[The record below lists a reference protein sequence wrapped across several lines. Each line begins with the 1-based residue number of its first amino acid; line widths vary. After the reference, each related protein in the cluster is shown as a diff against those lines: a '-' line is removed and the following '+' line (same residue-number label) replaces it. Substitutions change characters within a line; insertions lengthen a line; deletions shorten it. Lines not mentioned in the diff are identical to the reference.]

1 MKTINNP
8 YTTDHFPDAKI
19 TTESGSTYWID
30 NVNRTVSKLLKD
42 GSRSIPQPCTYIS
55 DIELNN
61 NFIFKTIY
69 GDVVTTSPVITNIAE
84 SAKLIAT
91 TRSGSEYAFDLTKKT
106 VSGPATNNLEVH
118 YTNNLDLDV
127 DKRVTVF
134 AEQENNSIGFTTS
147 PIVSIQSIKEY
158 ELLRNNTMDIEN
170 NMQLN

>member
-1 MKTINNP
+1 MQENILMSFGQTIR
-8 YTTDHFPDAKI
+8 KI
-19 TTESGSTYWID
+19 
-30 NVNRTVSKLLKD
+30 RLSKGISQEKFADMCDLH
-42 GSRSIPQPCTYIS
+42 RTYIS

>member
-1 MKTINNP
+1 MRTINNP

-91 TRSGSEYAFDLTKKT
+91 T
-106 VSGPATNNLEVH
+106 
-118 YTNNLDLDV
+118 NNLDLDV